1 MADLV
6 TSERLKS
13 VSERTLINN
22 QTKTKKKK
30 TFECDQSLAV
40 GNTKPPTLCFDGCC
54 VDGEVGVPG
63 QVPRS
68 DDVLAEAACQP
79 RRAGGLQEK
88 RLPGLDGKLGAAAV
102 PQRKAVR
109 TLERQNVG
117 SVRGS
122 SPRMRQD
129 SYLA

>member
-1 MADLV
+1 MKQH
-6 TSERLKS
+6 SS
-13 VSERTLINN
+13 I
-22 QTKTKKKK
+22 TKQKKKT

-54 VDGEVGVPG
+54 VDGEVRVPG
-63 QVPRS
+63 QVARS
-68 DDVLAEAACQP
+68 DNVLTQAARQP

-109 TLERQNVG
+109 TLEQQMSDRSEDPHQG
-117 SVRGS
+117 
-122 SPRMRQD
+122 
-129 SYLA
+129 